1 MKLNINPDNTIR
13 IDNKIIL
20 RISDF
25 AQENKFKIYLVG
37 GFVRDTLLGL
47 SCNDIDI
54 CVLGDGVNFAE
65 KAATALGTRLSAV
78 YKNFGTALLETDEL
92 KIEFASTRAE
102 SYSKDS
108 RKPRVEPAP
117 LDKDLSRR
125 DFTINAMAV
134 SLNKDDFGSLI
145 DIFNGLED
153 IKNKILRTPLEP
165 SKTFDDDP
173 LRILRCIRFASQFNF
188 EIESTTF
195 EAIKEMKNRLKISG
209 DGISVVSKERITDE
223 FLKTLMTPKPSI
235 GLGLMQKSSVMS
247 VVFPEVSEL
256 EGVEQRKDFH
266 HKDVFYHTMQVL
278 DNIST
283 KSDNVWLRFASLMHD
298 IAKPA
303 TKKFVEGTGW
313 TFHGHEDLGA
323 KWQKKIFE
331 RMKLPFDK
339 LPYVEK
345 LVRLHL
351 RPIALAED
359 NVTDSAIRRIIFEAG
374 DEIFDLM
381 TLCRADITSK
391 DAEKVKK
398 FRSNFDRVEMKI
410 KEVEDRDRIRNFQ
423 SPVRGGEI
431 MDVCGLSPSRT
442 VGIIKHKIEE
452 AILDGIIPNEYD
464 AALKYLY
471 EIKDEVLQK
480 KG

>member
-13 IDNKIIL
+13 IDNGIIL
-20 RISDF
+20 KISDF
-25 AQENKFKIYLVG
+25 AQKNKFKIYLVG

-47 SCNDIDI
+47 SCNDVDI
-54 CVLGDGVNFAE
+54 CVLDDGVKFAE
-65 KAATALGTRLSAV
+65 KAATALGIKLSAV
-78 YKNFGTALLETDEL
+78 YKNFGTALLESDDL
-92 KIEFASTRAE
+92 KIEFASARAE

-108 RKPRVEPAP
+108 RKPQVEPAS

-134 SLNKDDFGSLI
+134 SLNKDDFGRI
-145 DIFNGLED
+145 TDIFNGLKD
-153 IKNKILRTPLEP
+153 LQNKVLRTPLEP

-188 EIESTTF
+188 EIESNTF
-195 EAIKEMKNRLKISG
+195 EAMKQMKGRLQISAEG
-209 DGISVVSKERITDE
+209 KSVVSRERITDE
-223 FLKTLMTPKPSI
+223 FLKTLMTGKPSV
-235 GLGLMQKSSVMS
+235 GLGLMQKSGVMS

-278 DNIST
+278 DNISAI
-283 KSDNVWLRFASLMHD
+283 SDDVWLRFAALMHD
-298 IAKPA
+298 IAKPP

-345 LVRLHL
+345 LVKLHL

-359 NVTDSAIRRIIFEAG
+359 NVTDSAVRRLIFEAG

-391 DAEKVKK
+391 DPEKVKK
-398 FRSNFDRVEMKI
+398 FRSNFDRVEKKI
-410 KEVEDRDRIRNFQ
+410 RKVEERDRIRNFQ
-423 SPVRGGEI
+423 SPVRGEEI
-431 MDVCGLSPSRT
+431 MKICGLSPSKE

-471 EIKDEVLQK
+471 EIKEEVLQK
-480 KG
+480 KN